1 MMVYLVY
8 NWWTPWWTLNPLYIN
23 TYIYMSTMSTNIYKE
38 IYNIYK

>member
-8 NWWTPWWTLNPLYIN
+8 NTLTQPLTLNPLYIN

-38 IYNIYK
+38 TYNIYK